1 MKGFLIWLLKLVLKL
16 FLLPVVICM
25 TILQILSDVAAA
37 IALTI
42 FDLLGFILIMT
53 GILSAGFGIE
63 SAQEVWRTLA
73 VGAAFYIFPRLL
85 VWLSAD
91 LALLN
96 MRLRSWLLL

>member
-1 MKGFLIWLLKLVLKL
+1 MIGILIGLLKLVLKL
-16 FLLPVVICM
+16 ALLPVIICL

-42 FDLLGFILIMT
+42 FDLLGIILIMT

-63 SAQEVWRTLA
+63 SAPEVWRTLA
-73 VGAAFYIFPRLL
+73 VGVAFYFFPRLL

-96 MRLRSWLLL
+96 MHLRSWLFL